1 MQVLQPLQFMPQPHV
16 LLQAVEPL
24 GTNLCMVAA
33 ETQYMRPPAT
43 PATGTVALERM
54 YEQRG

>member
-1 MQVLQPLQFMPQPHV
+1 MQVLQPLAAHASACV

-33 ETQYMRPPAT
+33 ETQHVLPPAT
-43 PATGTVALERM
+43 PLLGQWL
-54 YEQRG
+54 